1 MNTPFKNA
9 SLLKI
14 YSNFLEL
21 LAVMKAKATVLL
33 TSSFIGLAVGVI
45 YSFTLIPEFSVTGVI
60 GPNIA
65 ATGGRSESSTASF
78 VRSLNN
84 MATGGSGENAVISE
98 FYEAMYTYPTA
109 KILWDKG
116 YNKVFFGDSYNEQ
129 EDKYLLEEPSL
140 STKFGSWILDYDL
153 DLLNKE
159 ITPVNLQDLITAKI
173 IYTDPGFNLS
183 ANVDFVAITSNPA
196 LWERFML
203 DVFLATDQV
212 LKENKIA
219 YANSQISFLEKK
231 LETVSNVG
239 VRSVMFDSIQ
249 KHVLVLTLA
258 SSELPYSM
266 QVIEEP
272 RRSNNVIR
280 PSLLF
285 IYGVFSF
292 LGFAIPLIYFSFR
305 SFLYNDSL

>member
-9 SLLKI
+9 SLLKF

-21 LAVMKAKATVLL
+21 LAALKRKATVLL

-60 GPNIA
+60 GPNMA
-65 ATGGRSESSTASF
+65 ASGGKNQSSTASF
-78 VRSLNN
+78 VASLTNF
-84 MATGGSGENAVISE
+84 ATGGGERLVIAE
-98 FYEAMYTYPTA
+98 FYQAMFTYPTA

-203 DVFLATDQV
+203 DIFLATDQV

-266 QVIEEP
+266 RVIEEP